1 MEVSK
6 YKGMFLKDLS
16 LSPLCPAAKGIVYSA
31 RPYHIVM
38 EITKENGRRLCCFE
52 SFGVSLTNNQKE
64 GIPCLILRFSLNCPC
79 LLGVA
84 LYTYA
89 G

>member
-38 EITKENGRRLCCFE
+38 EITKENGRRLCVVL
-52 SFGVSLTNNQKE
+52 S
-64 GIPCLILRFSLNCPC
+64 P
-79 LLGVA
+79 LGSP
-84 LYTYA
+84 
-89 G
+89 

>member
-31 RPYHIVM
+31 RPYHIVT
-38 EITKENGRRLCCFE
+38 EITKENGRHLCVVL
-52 SFGVSLTNNQKE
+52 S
-64 GIPCLILRFSLNCPC
+64 P
-79 LLGVA
+79 LGSP
-84 LYTYA
+84 
-89 G
+89 